1 MAVDIGPKIGIDGE
15 KEFRREIADINQS
28 LKTMAAESKA
38 VASSFDETTTAEEKY
53 SKQADV
59 INRQI
64 EAQKNKIELLEKG
77 LKESA
82 AMYGEADSRTQKW
95 KQAVYEATATLNK
108 MEGGLDDLNKGVE
121 ENVESLDDAGEAATT
136 WADVMKGTLLADA
149 IKGGL
154 SKMAGWIKDAAKA
167 LWDASKAGAAYADDI
182 LTLSTTTGLSTDTLQ
197 EYKYMADLV
206 DVSLETITG
215 SLAKMEKK
223 MAGAQK
229 GTGAAAEAWKKLGVN
244 ITDSNGNLRDSE
256 EIFNET
262 VEALGKIENETERD
276 TVAMQLLGTSAKDLT
291 PLIEAGADKL
301 NDLAKQ
307 AHDTGY
313 VLSGDALTALGKQ
326 QDAMDTFA
334 KKTEAVS
341 NAFAVSLAPT
351 VTKVYE
357 GLNKTLENPRTQRA
371 LEVLTEGIGNVVGA
385 LGNIA
390 AEALP
395 AIVSAFGIFDSRI
408 ATYTDDQLQRVA
420 DMEALSKSWDG
431 LKKTF
436 EEDAG
441 AIWDEHEKA
450 NALWKKLQDITS
462 ETGEVK
468 KGNEELANYIKNE
481 LNKSLGTNIEIID
494 GVIQGWKDVSK
505 EIDNVITLQTAQALL
520 AAGQEQY
527 AEALAKQETAGKA
540 AAATF
545 KDLTAAQDELA
556 EATAAHE
563 QNLKDIEDKYGDVAE
578 APLKVRQAYIE
589 EGNAITTLQ
598 GKVND
603 LTEDYKTQ
611 EALADELMATTETYS
626 KALAAQAEGD
636 YQAVIDYTTKGYS
649 LERDY
654 IDKQNKLQEEEVLNL
669 KQKYDEQTAYV
680 DFYEQQ
686 LAAKKAGYSED
697 GLKAAKKEQVRL
709 LNAVSQG
716 WTEIYNRT
724 TEQAKKSGK
733 DAAHSYG
740 DGLVLGL
747 KDKNNEVYRSAIGIA
762 NQIKQ
767 GVTNTLQIKSPSR
780 VADYIGQMWDA
791 GLIRGLEAREEE
803 LAMAATG
810 LAQTIE
816 DNSTPSGAV
825 SVGYGNALTATGG
838 AGGTS
843 SYTTNNMG
851 GIAVYVNGAGAMN
864 ENVLAQ
870 EIAAQLSYELQRAQ
884 RGGRR

>member
-1 MAVDIGPKIGIDGE
+1 MAVDIGPKIGIEGE
-15 KEFRREIADINQS
+15 KTFRREITEINAS
-28 LKTMAAESKA
+28 LKAMASESKA

-53 SKQADV
+53 AKQADV

-64 EAQKNKIELLEKG
+64 EAQKNKLALLEKG
-77 LKESA
+77 LRDSA
-82 AMYGEADSRTQKW
+82 KIYGETDEKTQKW
-95 KQAVYEATATLNK
+95 RQAVFDATKTLND
-108 MEGGLDDLNKGVE
+108 MEHGLDDLNKDVE
-121 ENVESLDDAGEAATT
+121 ENADSLKDAESAASG
-136 WADVMKGTLLADA
+136 WADVMKGQLLADA

-154 SKMAGWIKDAAKA
+154 SKMAGWIKDGAKA
-167 LWDASKAGAAYADDI
+167 LWDASKAGAAFADDI

-197 EYKYMADLV
+197 EYKYMADLL

-215 SLAKMEKK
+215 SMTKMEKK

-262 VEALGKIENETERD
+262 VEALGKIEDETERD
-276 TVAMQLLGTSAKDLT
+276 TVAMQLFGTSAKDLN

-351 VTKVYE
+351 VTKVYD
-357 GLNKTLENPRTQRA
+357 GLNETLENPRTQRA
-371 LEVLTEGIGNVVGA
+371 LSVLSEGIGNVVSTLGDIA
-385 LGNIA
+385 LS
-390 AEALP
+390 ALP
-395 AIVSAFGIFDSRI
+395 VIVDAFGIFDSRI
-408 ATYTDDQLQRVA
+408 ATFSDDQLERFA
-420 DMEALSKSWDG
+420 AMEDLAKSWDG

-450 NALWKKLQDITS
+450 NALWKKLQDITT

-468 KGNEELANYIKNE
+468 KGNEELAAYIINE
-481 LNKSLGTNIEIID
+481 LNKDLGTNIEIID
-494 GVIQGWKDVSK
+494 GVVKGWQNVKK
-505 EIDNVITLQTAQALL
+505 EIGDVITMQTAQALL
-520 AAGQEQY
+520 AAGQDEY
-527 AEALAKQETAGKA
+527 SAALANQEKAGKA

-545 KDLTAAQDELA
+545 KDLMAAQDELA
-556 EATAAHE
+556 AATAAHE
-563 QNLKDIEDKYGDVAE
+563 ESLRNIEEKYGDVAE

-598 GKVND
+598 GKVD
-603 LTEDYKTQ
+603 ELQKGYEEQ
-611 EALADELMATTETYS
+611 AALADDMMAKTDTYS

-654 IDKQNKLQEEEVLNL
+654 IEKQGKLKEEEVLAL
-669 KQKYDEQTAYV
+669 KKKYDEQTAYV

-686 LAAKKAGYSED
+686 LAAKKAGYTEE

-709 LNAVSQG
+709 LNAVSKG
-716 WTEIYNRT
+716 WTDIYNEAT
-724 TEQAKKSGK
+724 AQAKKSGK

-851 GIAVYVNGAGAMN
+851 GIAVYVNGAGAVN
-864 ENVLAQ
+864 EQVLAQ
-870 EIAAQLSYELQRAQ
+870 QIAEQLSYELQRTQ
-884 RGGRR
+884 RGGRA